1 MTSPATARSVS
12 FGTATGRSVLLVT
25 ILASGMAF
33 LDATV
38 VTVALPSIESDLG
51 GGFAT
56 LQWVLDAYLLT
67 LGSLVLVGGALADL
81 LGIRRVFAWGVA
93 GFLVASLL
101 CGLAPTAEALIAA
114 RALQGVGAALM
125 VPGSLA
131 LISSLFVAEQ
141 RGRAIGLWSGLA
153 GITTAIGP
161 FAGGLLLATG
171 SGGWRFIFLLN
182 VPAAIGVLLL
192 LTKVPSVPGSRT
204 DAPLTRQVDVLGAV
218 LTTVGLALVV
228 GPLIEWAALGATTAA
243 GVMAVGALVLVL
255 FWLVER
261 RRQVTQAPPP
271 MLPPPLWRIRSFTTA
286 NLVTFVVYGALNANL
301 LLLTVALQI
310 GLGWTALAAGVAG
323 LPITI
328 MLALFSARVGRLL
341 PRIGSRALLTA
352 GSLLMAVGL
361 GWLSQLG
368 EDATYWRNV
377 LPPIL
382 VFACGLVLL
391 VAPITTTALGDIPVA
406 SSGVGSGVNNAVARI
421 AGLVAIAVV
430 PVVAGLSTLDP
441 SAGSSVLPGFHRATL
456 ICAGLCVAGAAVS
469 WFGFDS
475 STGKT
480 QGKASA

>member
-1 MTSPATARSVS
+1 MTPVAGARSVS
-12 FGTATGRSVLLVT
+12 FGTATGRAVLLVT

-33 LDATV
+33 LDGTV
-38 VTVALPSIESDLG
+38 VTVALPSIETDLG

-81 LGIRRVFAWGVA
+81 LGIRRVFAWGVG

-114 RALQGVGAALM
+114 RALQGVAAALM

-131 LISSLFVAEQ
+131 LISSLFVADQ

-182 VPAAIGVLLL
+182 VPAAIAVLILL
-192 LTKVPSVPGSRT
+192 AKVPSVPGSRT

-218 LTTVGLALVV
+218 LTTVGFALVV
-228 GPLIEWAALGATTAA
+228 GPLIEIDSVGMAA
-243 GVMAVGALVLVL
+243 GGALMLVGAVILVL
-255 FWLVER
+255 FWFVER
-261 RRQVTQAPPP
+261 RRQATQSPPP
-271 MLPPPLWRIRSFTTA
+271 MLPPELWRIRSFTTA
-286 NLVTFVVYGALNANL
+286 NIVTFVVYGALNANL

-310 GLGWTALAAGVAG
+310 GLGWTALAAGMAG

-328 MLALFSARVGRLL
+328 MLALFSARVGRAL
-341 PRIGSRALLTA
+341 PRVGSRVLLTSGA
-352 GSLLMAVGL
+352 LIMALGL
-361 GWLSQLG
+361 VWLGQLG
-368 EDATYWRNV
+368 DGATYWRNI

-382 VFACGLVLL
+382 VFSCGLVLL

-430 PVVAGLSTLDP
+430 PVLAGVTSLDP

-456 ICAGLCVAGAAVS
+456 ISAGLCLAGAAVS

-475 STGKT
+475 RTGKT
-480 QGKASA
+480 EGKAHA